1 MDAGLTILS
10 SVDACSLPMTHTRG
24 LPWGQCCEQDKH
36 GPYFH
41 EVSSF
46 CSTGRSDGKDGDRVI
61 PGRGRCQQK
70 TRPVV
75 GPMDG
80 WVGVGS
86 EQVPRKGPL
95 RSSCGV
101 YRCPERGQP
110 GEKRAEH
117 GSHRT

>member
-1 MDAGLTILS
+1 MSKTNTGLIS
-10 SVDACSLPMTHTRG
+10 MKFPASVLLGGWTAKTET
-24 LPWGQCCEQDKH
+24 
-36 GPYFH
+36 
-41 EVSSF
+41 
-46 CSTGRSDGKDGDRVI
+46 VI